1 MSDKLS
7 ILVEQKSLISCFQ
20 WEEIL
25 RDIIMFSDTVWLHRS
40 AVAFDNTSLDPS
52 IQRHLEWVYNEL
64 IDANIIQFYSFE
76 SDSDKECQDATR
88 VITHEEHLDLYNLII
103 EKIQNPNTY
112 TTDSL
117 PDPERTSRIVERR
130 NELWKYGL
138 ATLLDA
144 QISLSCENPRIPIPS
159 EIDKRALNHKLASE
173 LFSAF
178 DITTLSHLNAKELLD
193 LKKVSE
199 GHRKILTD
207 LTTQAQINPNTN
219 ISDLVAKELNDS
231 ITKIN
236 EMASNVAGNG
246 AIKSLIANTAL
257 NFAGLIPFTYAILI
271 PLTAVLCGKDLFEFF
286 RSRKKYGFVLFMN
299 SLKTKSNS
307 QKLLPKP

>member
-40 AVAFDNTSLDPS
+40 AVAFDNTLDPS
-52 IQRHLEWVYNEL
+52 IQRHLEWVYNDL

-76 SDSDKECQDATR
+76 SDSDKECQEATK
-88 VITHEEHLDLYNLII
+88 VITHEEHLDLYNSII

-138 ATLLDA
+138 
-144 QISLSCENPRIPIPS
+144 
-159 EIDKRALNHKLASE
+159 
-173 LFSAF
+173 
-178 DITTLSHLNAKELLD
+178 
-193 LKKVSE
+193 V
-199 GHRKILTD
+199 
-207 LTTQAQINPNTN
+207 
-219 ISDLVAKELNDS
+219 
-231 ITKIN
+231 
-236 EMASNVAGNG
+236 
-246 AIKSLIANTAL
+246 
-257 NFAGLIPFTYAILI
+257 
-271 PLTAVLCGKDLFEFF
+271 
-286 RSRKKYGFVLFMN
+286 
-299 SLKTKSNS
+299 
-307 QKLLPKP
+307 

>member
-40 AVAFDNTSLDPS
+40 AVAFDNTLDLG
-52 IQRHLEWVYNEL
+52 IQRHLEWVYNDL

-76 SDSDKECQDATR
+76 SDSDKECREATK
-88 VITHEEHLDLYNLII
+88 VITHEEHLDLYNSII

-144 QISLSCENPRIPIPS
+144 QISLSCENPRIPISS
-159 EIDKRALNHKLASE
+159 EIDKRALNHKMASE

-178 DITTLSHLNAKELLD
+178 DITTLSHLNAIEILD

-199 GHRKILTD
+199 KHRKILTD
-207 LTTQAQINPNTN
+207 LTTQAQINPNAN
-219 ISDLVAKELNDS
+219 ISDLVSKELNDS

-236 EMASNVAGNG
+236 EMASNIAGSG
-246 AIKSLIANTAL
+246 AVKSLIANTAL
-257 NFAGLIPFTYAILI
+257 NFTGLIPFTYAVLI
-271 PLTAVLCGKDLFEFF
+271 PFTAVLCGKDLFEFF

>member
-1 MSDKLS
+1 MNDDLS

-25 RDIIMFSDTVWLHRS
+25 RDIIMFSDKVWLHRS
-40 AVAFDNTSLDPS
+40 AVAFDNSLDS
-52 IQRHLEWVYNEL
+52 SVQRHLEWVYNEL
-64 IDANIIQFYSFE
+64 IDANIIQFYAFE
-76 SDSDKECQDATR
+76 SDSDKECQEATR
-88 VITHEEHLDLYNLII
+88 VITHEEHMELYNSMI
-103 EKIQNPNTY
+103 EKIQNPNAY

-117 PDPERTSRIVERR
+117 PDPERTSRIIERR

-138 ATLLDA
+138 ATLLDT
-144 QISLSCENPRIPIPS
+144 QISLSCENPYIPISS

-178 DITTLSHLNAKELLD
+178 DITTLSHLNATEILD
-193 LKKVSE
+193 LKNISQK
-199 GHRKILTD
+199 HRKVLTD
-207 LTTQAQINPNTN
+207 LTTQAQTNPNTN
-219 ISDLVAKELNDS
+219 ISDLVAKELSDS

-236 EMASNVAGNG
+236 EMAISMAGSG
-246 AIKSLIANTAL
+246 AVKSLITNTAL
-257 NFAGLIPFTYAILI
+257 NFAGLIPFTYAVIV